1 MANGFLL
8 FILLRGKSSF
18 IINKTLIFLSNRDN
32 QTTDCLYD
40 IYSLG
45 GDISSPKCGMEINIR
60 MILEQQIGTKEIRSN
75 TIKVFSDLTHVNV
88 FQRTSPT
95 LFYIHKNST
104 FTLISNKNIIIIPVN
119 M

>member
-1 MANGFLL
+1 M
-8 FILLRGKSSF
+8 
-18 IINKTLIFLSNRDN
+18 IFLSNRDN
-32 QTTDCLYD
+32 QKTDCLYD

-45 GDISSPKCGMEINIR
+45 GDISSPKCGMETNIR

-88 FQRTSPT
+88 FQRTSST